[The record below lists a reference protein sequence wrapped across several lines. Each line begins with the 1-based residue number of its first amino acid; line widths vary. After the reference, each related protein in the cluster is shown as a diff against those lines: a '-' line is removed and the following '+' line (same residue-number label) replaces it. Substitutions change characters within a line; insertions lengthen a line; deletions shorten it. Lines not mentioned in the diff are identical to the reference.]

1 MMLVNTAGR
10 ELRGRQ
16 REQHEL
22 DRVLREVRDGR
33 SRALVLRGEAGTGK
47 TALLKYLDGE
57 AERDGDVRVL
67 RTAGV
72 ESESEIAYS
81 ALQRLCAPLIGELD
95 RLPEPQ
101 RAALRVAVGLSVG
114 ETPELLVLGM
124 ATLGLLSAHGRPVV
138 ALVDDV
144 QWLDRLSGL
153 ILAFVARRLT
163 TEPVALVFGARDPAP
178 EPILTDLP
186 EIKVGGL
193 SETEAGALL
202 DSVLTGPVDARVRD
216 RILAETRGNPLALLE
231 LTRGLSAAELAFGFG
246 GGGAAP
252 LEGRVEAGF
261 RRRIVALPAA
271 ARMALVTAAVEPV
284 GDVLLLRRALDRLG
298 LSPEAV
304 APAEID
310 GLVEIGTAVR
320 FAHPL
325 VRSAA
330 WRSADAAALREVH
343 RALAEAT
350 DGDRDPDRRA
360 WHRAHATAGPDQEVA
375 AELERSAGRALAR
388 GGRSAAAAFLERA
401 AELTRD
407 QRRRGG
413 LLVDAAVTRA
423 HAGSYAQVP
432 DLLAAAEIGPLSDL
446 DRARVE
452 RLRAQVAFAVTHGRE
467 SGPALLAAAIRLR
480 DLDPVAARDTFLSA
494 IGAAL
499 YAGRRGLDDLR
510 RAARAARDAGDARAA
525 RDAHDAGAARDARAG
540 AGDLLGAGSARL
552 DAIRAELDGPSF
564 RDLLL
569 AGLTAW
575 VLDGREEALPLL
587 ARALDAMTEP
597 DDLSLIWLASPVA
610 HELHRMD
617 LAHRMSERAVAFAR
631 DTGALSLLP
640 TALALQ
646 ARSLMD
652 AGRFADAERLLDELE
667 AAVRHTGGAVTQP
680 TGLVLAAYR
689 GHERAAL
696 DLIEAQLRDADAGDD
711 GRRHTM
717 ATYAKAVLYNGLGDH
732 RAALA
737 AARESAGHPDLGLH
751 QWPLAELV
759 EAAVHAGDQA
769 AAASA
774 RAALRERTA
783 AVDTPW
789 SRGMRALA
797 DGLTDGDEQ
806 SFRVAVEELSE
817 PATALE
823 GHRARLLFGEWLRR
837 AGRRAEARRHLRTAY
852 EAFTAMGAA
861 GFAERACRELAAC
874 GGATIVRKVADP
886 RTAENLT
893 PQESAIAGQAVRGR
907 TNVEIAGSLFLS
919 PRTVEWHLR
928 KIYAKLGIASR
939 RELTSAL
946 G

>member
-1 MMLVNTAGR
+1 MLVNTAGR

-16 REQHEL
+16 REQQEL

-47 TALLKYLDGE
+47 TALLRHLGGE
-57 AERDGDVRVL
+57 AGRDGDLRVL

-81 ALQRLCAPLIGELD
+81 ALQQLCAPLIGELD
-95 RLPEPQ
+95 RLPAPQ
-101 RAALRVAVGLSVG
+101 RAALSVAFGLSAG
-114 ETPELLVLGM
+114 ETPELLILGM

-138 ALVDDV
+138 CLVDDV

-153 ILAFVARRLT
+153 ILAFVARRLKD
-163 TEPVALVFGARDPAP
+163 ESVALVFAVRDPAP

-186 EIKVGGL
+186 EIRVEGL
-193 SETEAGALL
+193 PEAEAGALL

-231 LTRGLSAAELAFGFG
+231 LTKGLSAAELAFGFG
-246 GGGAAP
+246 GCGVAS
-252 LEGRVEAGF
+252 LESRVEAGF
-261 RRRIVALPAA
+261 RQRIAALPGP
-271 ARMALVTAAVEPV
+271 ARMALIAAAVEPV
-284 GDVLLLRRALDRLG
+284 GDVLLLRRALETLG
-298 LSPEAV
+298 LSPEAA

-310 GLVEIGTAVR
+310 GLIEIGTAVR
-320 FAHPL
+320 FSHPL

-330 WRSADAAALREVH
+330 WRSADVASLREVH

-350 DGDRDPDRRA
+350 DGERDPDRRA

-375 AELERSAGRALAR
+375 AELEKSAGRALAR

-407 QRRRGG
+407 QQRRGA
-413 LLVDAAVTRA
+413 LLVSAAGTRA

-467 SGPALLAAAIRLR
+467 SGPALLAAAVRLR
-480 DLDPVAARDTFLSA
+480 SLDPVAARDTFLSA

-499 YAGRRGLDDLR
+499 YAGRLGGDDLR
-510 RAARAARDAGDARAA
+510 RAALAARDALVGADR
-525 RDAHDAGAARDARAG
+525 RDPLPAGPDFRGPLPAG
-540 AGDLLGAGSARL
+540 L
-552 DAIRAELDGPSF
+552 DF

-569 AGLTAW
+569 AGLTTW
-575 VLDGREEALPLL
+575 ILDGRDRALPLL

-597 DDLSLIWLASPVA
+597 EDLSLIWLTSPVA

-617 LAHRMSERAVAFAR
+617 DAYRMSERAVAFAR

-640 TALALQ
+640 TAFALQ
-646 ARSLMD
+646 ARSLVY
-652 AGRFADAERLLDELE
+652 AGRFADAARLLDELD
-667 AAVRHTGGAVTQP
+667 AAVRLTGGAVMQP
-680 TGLVLAAYR
+680 THLVLAAYR
-689 GHERAAL
+689 GRERPAL
-696 DLIEAQLRDADAGDD
+696 DLIEEQLRDAAAWND

-717 ATYAKAVLYNGLGDH
+717 AAHAKAVLHNGLGNH
-732 RAALA
+732 KAALA
-737 AARESAGHPDLGLH
+737 AAQESAAYPDLGLH
-751 QWPLAELV
+751 QWPLLELV
-759 EAAVHAGDQA
+759 EAAVHTGDQPIA
-769 AAASA
+769 VSACAS
-774 RAALRERTA
+774 LRERTA
-783 AVDTPW
+783 TVDTAW
-789 SRGMRALA
+789 SRGMQALA
-797 DGLTDGDEQ
+797 DGLAAADEQ
-806 SFRVAVEELSE
+806 SFRVAIEELSAPE
-817 PATALE
+817 TTLE
-823 GHRARLLFGEWLRR
+823 AHRARLLFGEWLRR
-837 AGRRAEARRHLRTAY
+837 AGRRAEARLHLRTAY
-852 EAFTAMGAA
+852 EAFTEMGAE

-874 GGATIVRKVADP
+874 GGNTIVRTVADP
-886 RTAENLT
+886 RTTEKLT
-893 PQESAIAGQAVRGR
+893 PQESAIAAMAVQGR
-907 TNVEIAGSLFLS
+907 TNGEIAGSMFLS

-946 G
+946 S

>member
-22 DRVLREVRDGR
+22 DRVLRAVRDGQ
-33 SRALVLRGEAGTGK
+33 SRALVLRGDAGTGK
-47 TALLKYLDGE
+47 TALLKHLGSE
-57 AERDGDVRVL
+57 AGRDGDVRVL

-81 ALQRLCAPLIGELD
+81 ALQRLCAPLAGELD
-95 RLPEPQ
+95 RLPAPQ
-101 RAALRVAVGLSVG
+101 RAALSVAFGLSSG

-124 ATLGLLSAHGRPVV
+124 ATLGLLNAHGRPVV
-138 ALVDDV
+138 CLVDDV

-153 ILAFVARRLT
+153 ILAFVARRLKQ
-163 TEPVALVFGARDPAP
+163 EPVALVFGARDPAP

-186 EIKVGGL
+186 EMRIEGL
-193 SETEAGALL
+193 PEAEAGALL

-231 LTRGLSAAELAFGFG
+231 LTRGQSAAELAFGFG
-246 GGGAAP
+246 GCASGP

-261 RRRIVALPAA
+261 RKRIAALPGP
-271 ARMALVTAAVEPV
+271 ARMAVLTAAVEPV
-284 GDVLLLRRALDRLG
+284 GDVLLLGRALEELG
-298 LSPEAV
+298 LSLESA
-304 APAEID
+304 APAEIE

-330 WRSADAAALREVH
+330 WRSADVAELREVH

-360 WHRAHATAGPDQEVA
+360 WHRAHATVGPDPEVA
-375 AELERSAGRALAR
+375 LELEKSAGRALDR

-407 QRRRGG
+407 QKRRGA
-413 LLVDAAVTRA
+413 LLVSAAGTRA

-432 DLLAAAEIGPLSDL
+432 DLLAAAEIGPLGDL

-467 SGPALLAAAIRLR
+467 SGPALLAAAVRLR

-499 YAGRRGLDDLR
+499 YAGRFGGDDLR
-510 RAARAARDAGDARAA
+510 RAALAARDAAVGD
-525 RDAHDAGAARDARAG
+525 D
-540 AGDLLGAGSARL
+540 
-552 DAIRAELDGPSF
+552 F

-569 AGLTAW
+569 TGLTTW
-575 VLDGREEALPLL
+575 ILDGRERALPLL
-587 ARALDAMTEP
+587 SRALDAMTEP
-597 DDLSLIWLASPVA
+597 EDLSLIWLASPVA
-610 HELHRMD
+610 HELHRMED
-617 LAHRMSERAVAFAR
+617 AYRMSERAVAFAR

-646 ARSLMD
+646 ARSLVY
-652 AGRFADAERLLDELE
+652 AGSFAPAIRLLDEFD
-667 AAVRHTGGAVTQP
+667 AAVRLTGGAATQP
-680 TGLVLAAYR
+680 THLVLAAYR
-689 GHERAAL
+689 GRERAAL
-696 DLIEAQLRDADAGDD
+696 DLIDEQLRDADAWDD

-717 ATYAKAVLYNGLGDH
+717 AAHAKAVLYNGLGNH
-732 RAALA
+732 KAALA
-737 AARESAGHPDLGLH
+737 AAQESAAYPDLGLH
-751 QWPLAELV
+751 QWPLLELV
-759 EAAVHAGDQA
+759 EAAVHTGDPRT
-769 AAASA
+769 AASA
-774 RAALRERTA
+774 CASLRERTS

-789 SRGMRALA
+789 SRGMQALA
-797 DGLTDGDEQ
+797 DGLAGADEQ
-806 SFRVAVEELSE
+806 SFRVAIEELSAPE
-817 PATALE
+817 TALE
-823 GHRARLLFGEWLRR
+823 AHRARLLFGEWLRR
-837 AGRRAEARRHLRTAY
+837 AGRRAEARLHLGTAY
-852 EAFTAMGAA
+852 EAFTEMGAE

-874 GGATIVRKVADP
+874 GGTTLVRTVADP
-886 RTAENLT
+886 RTTEKLT
-893 PQESAIAGQAVRGR
+893 PQESAIATLAVQGR
-907 TNVEIAGSLFLS
+907 TNVEIAGSMFLS

>member
-22 DRVLREVRDGR
+22 DRVLRAVREGQ

-47 TALLKYLDGE
+47 TALLRYLASE
-57 AERDGDVRVL
+57 AGRDDEVRVL

-81 ALQRLCAPLIGELD
+81 ALQRLCAPLAGELD
-95 RLPEPQ
+95 RLPAPQ
-101 RAALRVAVGLSVG
+101 RAALSVAFGLSAG
-114 ETPELLVLGM
+114 QTPELLVLGM

-138 ALVDDV
+138 CLIDDV

-153 ILAFVARRLT
+153 ILAFVARRLKA
-163 TEPVALVFGARDPAP
+163 ESVALVFGARDPAP

-186 EIKVGGL
+186 EITVEGL
-193 SETEAGALL
+193 PEAEAGELL
-202 DSVLTGPVDARVRD
+202 DAVLTGPVDARVRD

-246 GGGAAP
+246 GCAPAP

-261 RRRIVALPAA
+261 RRRIAALPAPT
-271 ARMALVTAAVEPV
+271 RMALITAAVEPV
-284 GDVLLLRRALDRLG
+284 GDVLLLGRALDRLG
-298 LSPEAV
+298 LSLEAA

-310 GLVEIGTAVR
+310 GLIEIGTAVR
-320 FAHPL
+320 FSHPL

-330 WRSADAAALREVH
+330 WRSAGVPELREVH

-360 WHRAHATAGPDQEVA
+360 WHRAHATVGPDQEVA
-375 AELERSAGRALAR
+375 TELEKSADRALAR

-407 QRRRGG
+407 QKRRGA
-413 LLVDAAVTRA
+413 LLVAAAGTRA

-432 DLLAAAEIGPLSDL
+432 DLLAAAEIGPLSEL

-452 RLRAQVAFAVTHGRE
+452 RLRAHVAFAVTHGRE
-467 SGPALLAAAIRLR
+467 SGPALLAAAVRLR
-480 DLDPVAARDTFLSA
+480 SLDPVAARDTFLSA

-499 YAGRRGLDDLR
+499 YAGRLGGDDLR
-510 RAARAARDAGDARAA
+510 RAALAARDAVVGD
-525 RDAHDAGAARDARAG
+525 G
-540 AGDLLGAGSARL
+540 
-552 DAIRAELDGPSF
+552 F
-564 RDLLL
+564 RDRLL
-569 AGLTAW
+569 AGLTTW
-575 VLDGREEALPLL
+575 ILDGRDPALPLL
-587 ARALDAMTEP
+587 ASALDAMTDPE
-597 DDLSLIWLASPVA
+597 DLSLIWLASPVA

-617 LAHRMSERAVAFAR
+617 DAARMSERAVAFAR

-646 ARSLMD
+646 ARSLLY
-652 AGRFADAERLLDELE
+652 AGSFAPAARLLDELD
-667 AAVRHTGGAVTQP
+667 AAVRLTGGAVTQP
-680 TGLVLAAYR
+680 THLVLAAYR
-689 GHERAAL
+689 GRERQAL
-696 DLIEAQLRDADAGDD
+696 ELIEEQLRDADAWND

-717 ATYAKAVLYNGLGDH
+717 AAHAKAVLYNGLGDH

-737 AARESAGHPDLGLH
+737 AARESAAYADLGLQ
-751 QWPLAELV
+751 QWPLLELV
-759 EAAVHAGDQA
+759 EAAVHIGDQA
-769 AAASA
+769 AAAAA
-774 RAALRERTA
+774 RASLRERTA
-783 AVDTPW
+783 TVDTPW
-789 SRGMRALA
+789 SRGMQALA
-797 DGLTDGDEQ
+797 DGLAGADEQ
-806 SFRVAVEELSE
+806 SFRVAIEELSA
-817 PATALE
+817 PSTALE
-823 GHRARLLFGEWLRR
+823 AHRARLLFGEWLRR
-837 AGRRAEARRHLRTAY
+837 AGRRAEARLHLRTAF
-852 EAFTAMGAA
+852 EAFTEMGAE
-861 GFAERACRELAAC
+861 GFAARASRELAAC
-874 GGATIVRKVADP
+874 GGTTIVRTVADP
-886 RTAENLT
+886 RTTEKLT
-893 PQESAIAGQAVRGR
+893 PQESAIAALAVQGR
-907 TNVEIAGSLFLS
+907 TNIEIAGSMFLS

-939 RELTSAL
+939 RELTAVL